1 MYEHKIL
8 KFIVIINASCKFI
21 KRLHECGHLDF
32 NVIVEVHFRDKWF
45 FQPNLIFNVNLLS
58 HENFNLFIVVTFFF
72 SFFLFLL
79 RLFYVVTVPTGYNFH
94 EQQSG
99 NN

>member
-32 NVIVEVHFRDKWF
+32 NVIVEVHFGDKWF
-45 FQPNLIFNVNLLS
+45 FKPNLIFNVNLLS
-58 HENFNLFIVVTFFF
+58 HENFNLFSCDLFVLFFC
-72 SFFLFLL
+72 
-79 RLFYVVTVPTGYNFH
+79 FY
-94 EQQSG
+94 
-99 NN
+99 